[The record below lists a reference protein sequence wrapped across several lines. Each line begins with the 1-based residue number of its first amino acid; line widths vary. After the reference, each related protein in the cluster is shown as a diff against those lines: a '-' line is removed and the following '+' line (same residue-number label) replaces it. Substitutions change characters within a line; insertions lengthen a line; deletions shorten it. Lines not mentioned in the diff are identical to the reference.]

1 MTTLSLPRLTPR
13 SGHRGGRN
21 IATAG
26 RSMPTVC
33 GAFTVGSNAARR
45 APRLLLAAA
54 RDEDSCHPRFAGEEA
69 DTWVT
74 RLARGPRAGEPA
86 GKTETPAAA
95 DPRGKLAFSTA
106 APSLTA
112 SEAVSHQQG
121 VESDLKVSR
130 SPCLNPRPHRPHQE
144 AVTTCHTHFLGG
156 VKTLSDC
163 RGRFGPPSHP
173 SRSQSATERHRE
185 LSQTVSENGRPG
197 C

>member
-21 IATAG
+21 IATAR
-26 RSMPTVC
+26 RSMPTPC
-33 GAFTVGSNAARR
+33 GVFTVGSNAARR

-74 RLARGPRAGEPA
+74 RLARGPRAGKPA
-86 GKTETPAAA
+86 GKAETPAAA
-95 DPRGKLAFSTA
+95 DPRGSPKPRRQRVRPCPGT
-106 APSLTA
+106 
-112 SEAVSHQQG
+112 HQQG

-130 SPCLNPRPHRPHQE
+130 SPCLNPRPHRPHQG
-144 AVTTCHTHFLGG
+144 AVSTCHTHFLGG

-163 RGRFGPPSHP
+163 RGHLGPAPS
-173 SRSQSATERHRE
+173 SLQ
-185 LSQTVSENGRPG
+185 VSV
-197 C
+197 CH